1 MLAAESFQ
9 GVRSLGRLL
18 PLTARRTE
26 SDAHVAWISLP
37 SMGMAGEVDFELVA
51 ASLRADAGD
60 LGVFVEAL
68 AVKLEQ
74 ALQNGHYVSPRLS
87 PPAAPLCTD
96 LRHQPPRRVRSLS
109 QIRQRA
115 TLPPPLW
122 SFGAV
127 VAV

>member
-1 MLAAESFQ
+1 ME
-9 GVRSLGRLL
+9 
-18 PLTARRTE
+18 
-26 SDAHVAWISLP
+26 
-37 SMGMAGEVDFELVA
+37 MAGEDDFELVA

-87 PPAAPLCTD
+87 PPPRLSALTCV
-96 LRHQPPRRVRSLS
+96 HQPPRRVRSLS